1 MDAQVLEPILGAPP
15 VTKTWFSLV
24 LVTSLLDHFKI
35 IDVQKH
41 IYFFKPEEMF
51 TRPLD
56 ALLSFCYAGK
66 LSIYSA
72 VNLYN
77 TLMILRNLDTLHMR
91 SVREYITKMS
101 YLLLYVMFIYFVS
114 KTLFE
119 QLLKRFD
126 FGFAKVILNSTR
138 NMLVVLS
145 LWEIMTSNLMYYGCR
160 FQGVANFNGWFNI
173 HPVYLFLLN
182 LTPMFFSSMWPLT
195 VIMFLPGHLFFYI
208 DQVLTRLNKG
218 LPSYTTIS
226 QKDVANIL
234 VLALTIA
241 LWLSQY
247 AK

>member
-1 MDAQVLEPILGAPP
+1 
-15 VTKTWFSLV
+15 
-24 LVTSLLDHFKI
+24 
-35 IDVQKH
+35 
-41 IYFFKPEEMF
+41 
-51 TRPLD
+51 
-56 ALLSFCYAGK
+56 
-66 LSIYSA
+66 
-72 VNLYN
+72 
-77 TLMILRNLDTLHMR
+77 
-91 SVREYITKMS
+91 
-101 YLLLYVMFIYFVS
+101 MFIYFVS

-119 QLLKRFD
+119 QLIERFNL
-126 FGFAKVILNSTR
+126 GYAKLILHSTK
-138 NMLVVLS
+138 NMFVVLS

-226 QKDVANIL
+226 QRDVANIL
-234 VLALTIA
+234 VLGLTIV
-241 LWLSQY
+241 LCLSQY